1 MGLVHHDLC
10 FGCGQ
15 ANLFGLQMEVE
26 PAEGGGVA
34 GRFFVKQDHGGRPG
48 LAHPGLV
55 AVALEETMSLA
66 LEAEGVKADLE
77 SLDLRIESAV
87 PLGTFLAVGAR
98 VEGVEDGRAAAEA
111 WAELRGAESRT
122 VARASASFVAS
133 D

>member
-1 MGLVHHDLC
+1 MGLVHHQLC

-26 PAEGGGVA
+26 PADGGGVA

-55 AVALEETMSLA
+55 AVALEETMTLA
-66 LEAEGVKADLE
+66 LEAEGVSADLE

-87 PLGTFLAVGAR
+87 PLGTFVHVSASEGEADGGALE
-98 VEGVEDGRAAAEA
+98 VTAEA
-111 WAELRGAESRT
+111 RLRGAGERRVAT
-122 VARASASFVAS
+122 ARARFVRA
-133 D
+133 

>member
-1 MGLVHHDLC
+1 MGLVHHELC

-48 LAHPGLV
+48 LAHPGLM

-66 LEAEGVKADLE
+66 LEAEGVSADLE
-77 SLDLRIESAV
+77 SLELRIESAV
-87 PLGTFLAVGAR
+87 PLGTFVHVSAGVAEDEGGALWVTADAR
-98 VEGVEDGRAAAEA
+98 
-111 WAELRGAESRT
+111 LRGAEDRRVAT
-122 VARASASFVAS
+122 ARASFVRA
-133 D
+133 